1 MMPAIKNNYLKLLF
15 SLFLLPAFFS
25 CDKKKEQIPAA
36 LQHPN
41 EITFI
46 SLSNI
51 GGEQGNYKIIKVTK
65 DSIHAEQ
72 GIAEQQTHQEW
83 SSAITAQNWKNLIA
97 SIKVKDLD
105 EIQSS
110 PSKQSVDGIDETFQ
124 IRTPKKSHIYVN
136 SYADT
141 VHYKQLKQFKEQLNL
156 LLPTEYQ

>member
-1 MMPAIKNNYLKLLF
+1 MMPAIKNTYLKLLF
-15 SLFLLPAFFS
+15 SMFLLPAFFS
-25 CDKKKEQIPAA
+25 CDKSKEPVSAA
-36 LQHPN
+36 SKNPN

-51 GGEQGNYKIIKVTK
+51 GGDQGDYKIIKVTK

-72 GIAEQQTHQEW
+72 GITARQIHKEW
-83 SSAITAQNWKNLIA
+83 DSAISMQTWNNLI
-97 SIKVKDLD
+97 SPINTKELD
-105 EIQSS
+105 VIESS

-141 VHYKQLKQFKEQLNL
+141 LHYRQLKLFKEQLNL
-156 LLPTEYQ
+156 ILPTEYR

>member
-1 MMPAIKNNYLKLLF
+1 MMPAIKNNHLKLLF

-25 CDKKKEQIPAA
+25 CEKEKKQISASP
-36 LQHPN
+36 QNPN

-51 GGEQGNYKIIKVTK
+51 GGEQGDYKIIKVTK

-72 GIAEQQTHQEW
+72 GVADLQTHKEW
-83 SSAITAQNWKNLIA
+83 NSAITTQNWKNMTA

-110 PSKQSVDGIDETFQ
+110 PSKQSIDGIDETFQ

-141 VHYKQLKQFKEQLNL
+141 IHYKQLKQFKEQLNL

>member
-1 MMPAIKNNYLKLLF
+1 MVPAIKNTYLKLLF
-15 SLFLLPAFFS
+15 SMFLLPAFFS
-25 CDKKKEQIPAA
+25 CDKTKEQTPTTH
-36 LQHPN
+36 QNPN

-51 GGEQGNYKIIKVTK
+51 GGDQGDYKIIKVTK
-65 DSIHAEQ
+65 DSIRAEQ
-72 GIAEQQTHQEW
+72 GITARGTHKEW
-83 SSAITAQNWKNLIA
+83 STAINAQIWKQLIS
-97 SIKVKDLD
+97 SIHTKDLD

-141 VHYKQLKQFKEQLNL
+141 LHYRQLKQFKEQLNMI
-156 LLPTEYQ
+156 LPTEYQ

>member
-1 MMPAIKNNYLKLLF
+1 MLAIKNTYLKLLF
-15 SLFLLPAFFS
+15 SMFLLPAFFS
-25 CDKKKEQIPAA
+25 CDKSKEQTSIAKN
-36 LQHPN
+36 PN

-51 GGEQGNYKIIKVTK
+51 GGDQGDYKIIRITK

-72 GIAEQQTHQEW
+72 GITARRIHKEW
-83 SSAITAQNWKNLIA
+83 DSAISMRAWNNLI
-97 SIKVKDLD
+97 SPINTKDLD
-105 EIQSS
+105 IIQSS

-141 VHYKQLKQFKEQLNL
+141 LHYRQLKLFKEQLNL
-156 LLPTEYQ
+156 ILPTEYR

>member
-1 MMPAIKNNYLKLLF
+1 MPAIKNNHLKLLF

-25 CDKKKEQIPAA
+25 CDKEKKQISASP
-36 LQHPN
+36 QNPN

-51 GGEQGNYKIIKVTK
+51 GGEQGDYKIIKVTK

-72 GIAEQQTHQEW
+72 GVADLQTHKEW
-83 SSAITAQNWKNLIA
+83 NSAITAQNWKNMTT

-110 PSKQSVDGIDETFQ
+110 PSKQSIDGIDETFQ

-141 VHYKQLKQFKEQLNL
+141 IHYKQLKQFKEQLNL

>member
-1 MMPAIKNNYLKLLF
+1 MPAIKKNDLKLLF

-25 CDKKKEQIPAA
+25 CDKNKDQVSVSH
-36 LQHPN
+36 QNPN

-46 SLSNI
+46 SLSHI
-51 GGEQGNYKIIKVTK
+51 GGERGDYKIIKVTK
-65 DSIHAEQ
+65 DSIHAEH
-72 GIAEQQTHQEW
+72 GVADLQTHKEW
-83 SSAITAQNWKNLIA
+83 NSAITAQNWKNMTA
-97 SIKVKDLD
+97 SIRVKDLD
-105 EIQSS
+105 DIESS

-141 VHYKQLKQFKEQLNL
+141 IHYKQLKLFKEQLNL

>member
-1 MMPAIKNNYLKLLF
+1 MPAIKNIYLKLLF
-15 SLFLLPAFFS
+15 SMFLLPAFFS
-25 CDKKKEQIPAA
+25 CDKSKEQTSITKN
-36 LQHPN
+36 PN

-51 GGEQGNYKIIKVTK
+51 GGDQGDYKIIRITK

-72 GIAEQQTHQEW
+72 GITARRIHKEW
-83 SSAITAQNWKNLIA
+83 DSAISMQTWNNLIS
-97 SIKVKDLD
+97 SINTKDLD
-105 EIQSS
+105 VIQSS

-141 VHYKQLKQFKEQLNL
+141 LHYRQLKLFKEQLNL
-156 LLPTEYQ
+156 ILPTEYR

>member
-1 MMPAIKNNYLKLLF
+1 MPAIKNTHLKILF
-15 SLFLLPAFFS
+15 SMFLLPAFFS
-25 CDKKKEQIPAA
+25 CDGKKEPD
-36 LQHPN
+36 PNTRPNSN

-51 GGEQGNYKIIKVTK
+51 GGEQGDYKIIKVTK

-72 GIAEQQTHQEW
+72 GVADRRTHKEW
-83 SSAITAQNWKNLIA
+83 HSAISPQTWKNLI
-97 SIKVKDLD
+97 SPIKIKDLD

-141 VHYKQLKQFKEQLNL
+141 LRYGQLKQFKEQLNL
-156 LLPTEYQ
+156 ILPTEYQ

>member
-1 MMPAIKNNYLKLLF
+1 MPAIKNIYLKLMF
-15 SLFLLPAFFS
+15 SMFLLPAFFS
-25 CDKKKEQIPAA
+25 CDKNKERPSIAKN
-36 LQHPN
+36 PN

-51 GGEQGNYKIIKVTK
+51 GGDQGDYKIIKVTK

-72 GIAEQQTHQEW
+72 GITARQIHKEW
-83 SSAITAQNWKNLIA
+83 DSAISIQTWNNLI
-97 SIKVKDLD
+97 SPINTKDLD
-105 EIQSS
+105 VIQSS

-141 VHYKQLKQFKEQLNL
+141 LHYRQLKLFKEQLNL
-156 LLPTEYQ
+156 ILPTEYR

>member
-25 CDKKKEQIPAA
+25 CDGKKEHTSATH
-36 LQHPN
+36 QHPN

-46 SLSNI
+46 SLSHI
-51 GGEQGNYKIIKVTK
+51 GGERGDYKIIKITK
-65 DSIHAEQ
+65 DSIHAEK
-72 GIAEQQTHQEW
+72 GVAEQQTHQEW
-83 SSAITAQNWKNLIA
+83 NSAITAQNWKNLIA
-97 SIKVKDLD
+97 SIKIKDLD

-110 PSKQSVDGIDETFQ
+110 PSQQSVDGIDETFQ

-156 LLPTEYQ
+156 ILPTEYQ

>member
-1 MMPAIKNNYLKLLF
+1 MMPAMKNKSLKLLF
-15 SLFLLPAFFS
+15 SIFLLPAFFS
-25 CDKKKEQIPAA
+25 CDRKKEQTPAD
-36 LQHPN
+36 HKTPN

-51 GGEQGNYKIIKVTK
+51 GGDQGDYKIIKVTK

-72 GIAEQQTHQEW
+72 GITARQIHKEW
-83 SSAITAQNWKNLIA
+83 DSVISAHTWEYLISSINM
-97 SIKVKDLD
+97 KDLD
-105 EIQSS
+105 VIQSS

-141 VHYKQLKQFKEQLNL
+141 VHYKQLKQFKEQLSIII
-156 LLPTEYQ
+156 PKEYR

>member
-1 MMPAIKNNYLKLLF
+1 MSAIKNIYLKPWF
-15 SLFLLPAFFS
+15 SIFLLPVFFS
-25 CDKKKEQIPAA
+25 CDKKNEQIPAA
-36 LQHPN
+36 HRNPN

-51 GGEQGNYKIIKVTK
+51 GGDQGDYSIIKVTK
-65 DSIHAEQ
+65 DSIHAEL
-72 GIAEQQTHQEW
+72 GTTARQTHKEW
-83 SSAITAQNWKNLIA
+83 DSAISLQTWKQLIS
-97 SIKVKDLD
+97 SIHIKDLD

-141 VHYKQLKQFKEQLNL
+141 LHYRQLKQFKEQLNII
-156 LLPTEYQ
+156 LPTEYQ

>member
-1 MMPAIKNNYLKLLF
+1 MPAIKNTPLKLLF

-25 CDKKKEQIPAA
+25 CDKKENPTSAGHKN
-36 LQHPN
+36 PN

-51 GGEQGNYKIIKVTK
+51 GGDQGYYKIIKVTK
-65 DSIHAEQ
+65 DSIQAEQ
-72 GIAEQQTHQEW
+72 GMAARATHKEW
-83 SSAITAQNWKNLIA
+83 HSAISVQIWKQLIS
-97 SIKVKDLD
+97 SINTKDLD
-105 EIQSS
+105 VIQSS

-141 VHYKQLKQFKEQLNL
+141 LHYRQLKQFKEQLSL
-156 LLPTEYQ
+156 ILPTEYQ

>member
-1 MMPAIKNNYLKLLF
+1 MPAIKNTYLKLLF
-15 SLFLLPAFFS
+15 SIFLLPAFFS
-25 CDKKKEQIPAA
+25 CDKKKDLTPEGHQNPD
-36 LQHPN
+36 

-51 GGEQGNYKIIKVTK
+51 GGDQGDYKIIKVTK

-72 GIAEQQTHQEW
+72 GITARQLHKKW
-83 SSAITAQNWKNLIA
+83 DSAISVQTWKYLIS
-97 SIKVKDLD
+97 SIKTKDLD

-124 IRTPKKSHIYVN
+124 IKTPKKAHIYVN

-141 VHYKQLKQFKEQLNL
+141 LHYKQLKQFKEQLTL
-156 LLPTEYQ
+156 ILPPEYQ